1 MEWELGSHNVMRGT
15 ADYVIQIGQV
25 RGDVNVHLP
34 PAADPVERA
43 AQALAR
49 SVRAQWA
56 AEMTARDVAA
66 SDPLPVRWQ
75 ADWPALRE
83 TDPDPAADP
92 DADVGGGDRLA
103 MVADAFLGLRPRRL
117 VVLGGPGAGKST
129 LAAMLAL
136 EFAERCLTPRRADDG
151 AAARPVPA
159 VAPVVLTLES
169 WDPHG
174 EHFHVWLARRITEEY
189 PGLPRVD
196 GRHPAVRLIQDRR
209 ILPVLDGLDE
219 LPEHRQALALQ
230 ELDRAL
236 GERDFL
242 ILASRTEEY
251 RRQRAAGRHIARAAV
266 IEARPVGSQEAAAYL
281 LRNADPSVRRRWKLL
296 FDAVDRDPL
305 GAAGP
310 VAQALSSPLMIWLA
324 RRGYRMPPADP
335 LELTHPRFASR
346 EAVEEH
352 LLEVIFPAVFTE
364 HPHDPDRLHAPGQ
377 WNPDRARHWLAYIA
391 GHLDRGRTAELAWWR
406 LHRTALVRALAVPTL
421 LVVCFALSWLATAAD
436 GFRPARAYD
445 TGTGD
450 ELALAGG
457 LLYGSVVWLAVEMWF
472 GYRRGE
478 PRRRA
483 NPFRIGAALRS
494 AGRGAS
500 VGRAA
505 KAAAVVVLPTAGFGW
520 IFMDASDPRPYLV
533 MIVCSTLVAP
543 VFMVAIAAPTDAE
556 DASTPDE
563 VLLSERRTVLLSV
576 CTVAVLIG
584 VGQGV
589 VLGWYGPHDKALE
602 RGIAGWLGAST
613 MMLLMSPW
621 SRWLLAKGW
630 LATAGRVPW
639 SLMEFLRDAHHGG
652 LLQRSGGVYRFRHLR
667 LQEHLAARIRGL
679 PTTATP
685 SVPVPSPMAST
696 TPQPQPERAGAP
708 VPASAPAPRRSF
720 RDEIADA
727 ERKPLSSR
735 RGWTVHEDGEH
746 GFRISSRQRR
756 IALAHWPL
764 ITLFLLLVLIR
775 QAVQGEWR
783 GVLVVLLFWPLY
795 GVLVTL
801 LGLLRPQRHEL
812 SLTREHLAFRM
823 GRRRDQLAWAE
834 VQEVA
839 VRKCVRRK
847 RDTKVY
853 AVHVRLRPGARVP
866 VPYFRSGNGWYTVLM
881 LSFVPSVP
889 ADLAAALT
897 RFAGPLWHPPAEP
910 VARPVGRGEVR
921 DGVRNEISGQARTG
935 GVVQAGTVHGDITVR
950 PEADPPQGRH
960 EG

>member
-1 MEWELGSHNVMRGT
+1 MEWELGSHNVMQGT

-25 RGDVNVHLP
+25 RGDVNLHLP

-43 AQALAR
+43 VQALAR

-66 SDPLPVRWQ
+66 GDPLPVRWQ

-83 TDPDPAADP
+83 AGT
-92 DADVGGGDRLA
+92 DVGAGGDRLA
-103 MVADAFLGLRPRRL
+103 MVADAFLALRPRHL

-136 EFAERCLTPRRADDG
+136 EFAERCLTPRG
-151 AAARPVPA
+151 AETGGGAPVAVRPVST

-169 WDPHG
+169 WDPHS
-174 EHFHVWLARRITEEY
+174 EHFREWLARRVTEEY

-196 GRHPAVRLIQDRR
+196 GRRPAVRLIQDRR
-209 ILPVLDGLDE
+209 VLPVLDGLDE
-219 LPEHRQALALQ
+219 LPEHRQALVLQ

-236 GERDFL
+236 GERDLL
-242 ILASRTEEY
+242 ILASRGEEY

-266 IEARPVGSQEAAAYL
+266 IEAQPVGLPEATAYL
-281 LRNADPSVRRRWKLL
+281 LRSADPSVRRRWKLL
-296 FDAVDRDPL
+296 FDAVDREPE

-335 LELTHPRFASR
+335 LELTHPRFSSR
-346 EAVEEH
+346 EAVEER

-377 WNPDRARHWLAYIA
+377 WSPVRARHWLAYLA
-391 GHLDRGRTAELAWWR
+391 RHLDRGRTAELAWWR
-406 LHRTALVRALAVPTL
+406 LHRTALVRTLAIPTL
-421 LVVCFALSWLATAAD
+421 LAACFALSWLATAAD
-436 GFRPARAYD
+436 GFRPTRAYE
-445 TGTGD
+445 TGLGN

-457 LLYGSVVWLAVEMWF
+457 LLHGSVVWLAVEMWF

-500 VGRAA
+500 FGRSA
-505 KAAAVVVLPTAGFGW
+505 KAAAVVVLPTVGFGL
-520 IFMDASDPRPYLV
+520 IFMDASDARPYLV
-533 MIVCSTLVAP
+533 MIACSTLLAP

-556 DASTPDE
+556 EASTPDE
-563 VLLSERRTVLLSV
+563 LLLSERKAVLLSV

-584 VGQGV
+584 AGQGV
-589 VLGWYGPHDKALE
+589 VLGWYGPYDKVLE
-602 RGIAGWLGAST
+602 PGIAGWVGASA

-667 LQEHLAARIRGL
+667 LQEHLAVGGL
-679 PTTATP
+679 RAPAAP
-685 SVPVPSPMAST
+685 SIPAPSPGMSAAPQPPVERTPVP
-696 TPQPQPERAGAP
+696 AP
-708 VPASAPAPRRSF
+708 VPAPPRSF
-720 RDEIADA
+720 RDEIAEA
-727 ERKPLSSR
+727 ELKPLAER
-735 RGWTVHEDGEH
+735 RGWTVHEDDEH
-746 GFRISSRQRR
+746 GFRVSSRQRR
-756 IALAHWPL
+756 IALTHWPL
-764 ITLFLLLVLIR
+764 ITLFMLLVVIR

-812 SLTREHLAFRM
+812 ALTREHLAFRM
-823 GRRRDQLAWAE
+823 GRRRDQLAWAA
-834 VQEVA
+834 VQAVA
-839 VRKCVRRK
+839 VRKCVQRK

-866 VPYFRSGNGWYTVLM
+866 VPYFRGSDGWYTVLL
-881 LSFVPSVP
+881 LSVVPSVP
-889 ADLAAALT
+889 ADLAAALS
-897 RFAGPLWHPPAEP
+897 RFAGPLWHPPAGP
-910 VARPVGRGEVR
+910 VARNEVR
-921 DGVRNEISGQARTG
+921 SGVRDEVRNEVSGQARTG
-935 GVVQAGTVHGDITVR
+935 GVIQAGTVHGDITVG
-950 PEADPPQGRH
+950 PEADPPRERH
-960 EG
+960 